1 MGRPRWMQAFVAA
14 LALLVTA
21 CATTQEA
28 RHEDKTWENFTL
40 ALAERQVARRRQTAE
55 LCRSQG
61 VALPARYVE
70 KGGGM
75 LEEYVPSRPPCGLSA
90 RERIVEAEA
99 DFRGTWKTVMGI
111 EVPLG
116 YEWLLSGKR
125 RIAEWLDADSLTP
138 DEARTALREAQWVLA
153 EWEYQRAAP
162 ATQSSEASDTPVQ
175 VQVFAK
181 LNAAL
186 NEVLV
191 AQGIRCRQGSQAQP
205 CF

>member
-1 MGRPRWMQAFVAA
+1 MGRPRCMQAFVAA

-61 VALPARYVE
+61 VALPARHVE

-90 RERIVEAEA
+90 RERV
-99 DFRGTWKTVMGI
+99 V
-111 EVPLG
+111 
-116 YEWLLSGKR
+116 
-125 RIAEWLDADSLTP
+125 
-138 DEARTALREAQWVLA
+138 
-153 EWEYQRAAP
+153 
-162 ATQSSEASDTPVQ
+162 
-175 VQVFAK
+175 
-181 LNAAL
+181 
-186 NEVLV
+186 
-191 AQGIRCRQGSQAQP
+191 QAQTN
-205 CF
+205 FLATVK